1 VIRIQVDDVEKAI
14 ENLKKSIDTL
24 AKTKIAIGVFA
35 NAGTND
41 RGVPI
46 AEYAA
51 YQELGTVSIPAR
63 SFLLWSSY
71 LHRDDESAYVE
82 GAADG
87 IVGQMLSGEVDPMIV
102 AAGARWVGY
111 VQSTI
116 DSGGGG
122 RWVPLAPSTI
132 AKKGHDIPLIDKER
146 LYKAITYEVR

>member
-1 VIRIQVDDVEKAI
+1 MIRIQVDDVEKAI

-35 NAGTND
+35 DAGTND

-71 LHRDDESAYVE
+71 LHRDEEHAYVA
-82 GAADG
+82 GAAEN
-87 IVGQMLSGEVDPMIV
+87 IVGQMLAGEVDSMIV
-102 AAGARWVGY
+102 AAGQRWSDY
-111 VQSTI
+111 VRSTI
-116 DSGGGG
+116 ASGGGG
-122 RWVPLAPSTI
+122 RWAPLAPATI
-132 AKKGHDIPLIDKER
+132 AKKGHDIPLIDKDR